1 MARDFYEKSVRKQ
14 WRAIEVARQQSLTAL
29 AEAKNVGDSFS
40 GAEAIQNLADLD
52 AQARNLQ
59 ALQQQYYASQAG
71 PPPLTEEERFHKPLE
86 KMDYNDA
93 LALART
99 SRYGRNL
106 THDDPAVRSGYAEVA
121 RRRQAEGKR

>member
-1 MARDFYEKSVRKQ
+1 MAKDFYEKSVRKQ

-59 ALQQQYYASQAG
+59 ALQQQYYQSQQG
-71 PPPLTEEERFHKPLE
+71 PAPQTREEWQAKPADRMTPQDGLE
-86 KMDYNDA
+86 VM
-93 LALART
+93 RQ
-99 SRYGRNL
+99 SRYGRDL
-106 THDDPAVRSGYAEVA
+106 TWSDPNVRAGVAEVM